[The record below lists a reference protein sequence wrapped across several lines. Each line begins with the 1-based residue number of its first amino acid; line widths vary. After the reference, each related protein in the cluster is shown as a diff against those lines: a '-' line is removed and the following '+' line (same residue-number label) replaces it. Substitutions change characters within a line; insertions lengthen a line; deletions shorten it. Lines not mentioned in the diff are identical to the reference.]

1 MHNVVL
7 YESPGPHLMVRWL
20 RGLLHPSRSNV
31 IPSFDEPGSFVL
43 DIQDGVIETSLSDL
57 SAALNDGMLRGSPL
71 QHVSLA
77 GEGNQLK
84 LSGTLHKGLPL
95 PVEMDCDVSS
105 SPDGRIRLHISKI
118 HVLKIPV
125 AGLLKT
131 FDIKAGDL
139 VGPKGAKGVQVAGND
154 IYFDPEQLLPE
165 PRKQGKVSSVEIMNG
180 NLIEVYGSAQRDVQR
195 AAQWRN
201 FIRLKGGTLDFGK
214 LTMHYV
220 DIAMIDVST
229 DAWFKFD
236 LAHYQQ
242 QLVNGYTR
250 MTPQAGL
257 QIFMPDIDKVS
268 RNKANQAIS
277 LEWAK
282 NRNLPPPPGLMP

>member
-1 MHNVVL
+1 MRLCILLLLAIGLTSCSSAPRSAGAGAAGRPTQAASPVTLPQRQPSSETRVLMHNVVL

-20 RGLLHPSRSNV
+20 RGLLHASRSNV

-77 GEGNQLK
+77 GEGKQLK
-84 LSGTLHKGLPL
+84 LSSTLHKGLPL

-131 FDIKAGDL
+131 FDIKPGDL
-139 VGPKGAKGVQVAGND
+139 VGPKGAKGVEVAGND

-165 PRKQGKVSSVEIMNG
+165 PRKRGKV
-180 NLIEVYGSAQRDVQR
+180 
-195 AAQWRN
+195 
-201 FIRLKGGTLDFGK
+201 K
-214 LTMHYV
+214 
-220 DIAMIDVST
+220 
-229 DAWFKFD
+229 
-236 LAHYQQ
+236 
-242 QLVNGYTR
+242 
-250 MTPQAGL
+250 
-257 QIFMPDIDKVS
+257 
-268 RNKANQAIS
+268 
-277 LEWAK
+277 
-282 NRNLPPPPGLMP
+282 